1 MLPRLGRSAA
11 RFALIDEASFV
22 KEVEKIEFLSLGARS
37 GSESHIHEY
46 VEKLLLINREL
57 QGSFFEMP
65 EKLLCFHVLHN
76 VAKFN
81 QHFVSGYIGQH
92 ARCGRR
98 DVDRLVPRVLDE
110 APRRNPSRWPLERRP
125 DSPTPTVIRH
135 LGHHSG
141 RDMELQNLK
150 AQVALPAFSF
160 CASRRDATR

>member
-57 QGSFFEMP
+57 KGSFFEMP

-92 ARCGRR
+92 AGDATWTDSFHVFWTKLRAAIRADGLSK
-98 DVDRLVPRVLDE
+98 DVLTHQHQQSSDIL
-110 APRRNPSRWPLERRP
+110 ATN
-125 DSPTPTVIRH
+125 
-135 LGHHSG
+135 SG

-150 AQVALPAFSF
+150 AQVALLAF